1 MKFTVQAA
9 WIIVVA
15 VLAIFSYAST
25 SRPRY
30 GAWSLVGRTT
40 ISGSMLEG
48 YDGVLAWLDREL
60 VRLGAEK
67 GGSGGL
73 SREVRDLDTRSWAA
87 RGVAP
92 RTRQITRVGEGE
104 EVRS

>member
-15 VLAIFSYAST
+15 VLAIFSYASI
-25 SRPRY
+25 SRPRF
-30 GAWSLVGRTT
+30 GEWSLVGRTT
-40 ISGSMLEG
+40 ISGSLLEG
-48 YDGVLAWLDREL
+48 QDGITSWRDGEL
-60 VRLGAEK
+60 VRLDGEK

-87 RGVAP
+87 KGFAP
-92 RTRQITRVGEGE
+92 RTRHITRVGEEE